1 MNKRFILL
9 YEIIG
14 YLFIVGVI
22 IFCVFIENLNEFDQI
37 FAVLVI
43 VSVVASGFHLLIIT
57 EFCVV
62 KKKQNVIK
70 EIEMVKIIVLKD

>member
-43 VSVVASGFHLLIIT
+43 VSVVASGFLLLIIT